1 MSQSSRISFVGAVSL
16 AALAAAAPAFAASDK
31 AFLNKAMQGDNSEI
45 QIGKLAEQKGASQ
58 GARDFG
64 HMLVMDH
71 GMHKEKV
78 AALATSIGAKLSDS
92 LPLMA
97 KLEVHKLKGLS
108 GPKFDHEFATD
119 MVKDHKQAISEFEKQ
134 ARGLGPVA
142 DLARDT
148 LPTLHKHLDTAEQ
161 LTRGG

>member
-78 AALATSIGAKLSDS
+78 ADVTPISH
-92 LPLMA
+92 P
-97 KLEVHKLKGLS
+97 
-108 GPKFDHEFATD
+108 
-119 MVKDHKQAISEFEKQ
+119 AIT
-134 ARGLGPVA
+134 RVLG
-142 DLARDT
+142 
-148 LPTLHKHLDTAEQ
+148 
-161 LTRGG
+161 